1 MKVLYII
8 GGSGKKYGS
17 EVVAMSVL
25 KELSLTNGVD
35 FTVVTSKNGCVN
47 ELCRQLGIEN
57 YVIGMRFY
65 VYYRGKNSLIS
76 AGKRIFRN
84 VQADYATAYAL
95 KKLEKLV
102 QLDSYDLIHTNLS
115 RDLLGGVIKEKYN
128 IPHIWHLQEL
138 YNGHYGLELL
148 KKNQVA
154 WMNKRADAYIA
165 ISRHVAKGWIEHG
178 LEKNK
183 VNVILNGIDWSGI
196 QEKDWTKKRDLI
208 KIIMVGELCE
218 AKGQIYLIEAINK
231 ILKSDSG
238 RVRYKIDFYGGG
250 KEKYLDFIRKKIDEY
265 KLKDCV
271 DLKGHCGDIQKVL
284 SNYDIAVNCSRG
296 EGFGLATVEFMA
308 AGLCVLAA
316 DTGANT
322 EIIEDRINGIIFK
335 YANAVEELSRMIYEL
350 SVMNDV
356 MMKLGVRAREDVQKK
371 YSLKEMCEQVFQ
383 LYSEGMFL

>member
-115 RDLLGGVIKEKYN
+115 RDLLGGFLRKSITF
-128 IPHIWHLQEL
+128 HIF
-138 YNGHYGLELL
+138 G
-148 KKNQVA
+148 
-154 WMNKRADAYIA
+154 IA
-165 ISRHVAKGWIEHG
+165 RV
-178 LEKNK
+178 
-183 VNVILNGIDWSGI
+183 VNPP
-196 QEKDWTKKRDLI
+196 Q
-208 KIIMVGELCE
+208 
-218 AKGQIYLIEAINK
+218 
-231 ILKSDSG
+231 
-238 RVRYKIDFYGGG
+238 
-250 KEKYLDFIRKKIDEY
+250 
-265 KLKDCV
+265 
-271 DLKGHCGDIQKVL
+271 
-284 SNYDIAVNCSRG
+284 
-296 EGFGLATVEFMA
+296 
-308 AGLCVLAA
+308 
-316 DTGANT
+316 
-322 EIIEDRINGIIFK
+322 
-335 YANAVEELSRMIYEL
+335 
-350 SVMNDV
+350 
-356 MMKLGVRAREDVQKK
+356 
-371 YSLKEMCEQVFQ
+371 
-383 LYSEGMFL
+383 

>member
-115 RDLLGGVIKEKYN
+115 RDLLGGVIKDKYN
-128 IPHIWHLQEL
+128 IPHVWHLQEL

-154 WMNKRADAYIA
+154 WMNKRIDAYIA

-183 VNVILNGIDWSGI
+183 VIVILNGVDWSGI
-196 QEKDWTKKRDLI
+196 QKKDWSEKRDLI
-208 KIIMVGELCE
+208 KIIMVGEICE
-218 AKGQIYLIEAINK
+218 SKGQIYLIEAINK
-231 ILKSDSG
+231 ILKSDSR

-250 KEKYLDFIRKKIDEY
+250 KEKYLHFIRKKIDEY
-265 KLKDCV
+265 QLKDCV
-271 DLKGHCGDIQKVL
+271 SLKGHCGDIQNVL
-284 SNYDIAVNCSRG
+284 CNYDIAVNCSRG

-335 YANAVEELSRMIYEL
+335 YANAVEELSNIIGGLSKREDIMIKFGE
-350 SVMNDV
+350 
-356 MMKLGVRAREDVQKK
+356 RARKDVIEK
-371 YSLKEMCEQVFQ
+371 YTLETMCNQIYQ
-383 LYSEGMFL
+383 LYKKIAN